1 MKLTSIRVQTF
12 KSVLDS
18 TEVLIQDDVT
28 CVVGKNESGK
38 SAFLNAIY
46 RLNPVNTGA
55 KFEVQRNYPAWL
67 EKRHRREGKDL
78 NEAIPIT
85 ATFTLTTNELDTI
98 AAKFGRGTFTSTSIT
113 VTRTYAGRVVWT
125 FNSDE
130 GHAISFILAGVDLP
144 TDFKEEGTKAKT
156 FEDLTRLV
164 ESLKANGGE
173 NYLKIHAAIVE
184 RRNAMLG
191 SETEMRKAM
200 VPLLKDFLPHFLYF
214 DEYSSLRGTIKVR
227 ELLGKPID
235 QLTEEEK
242 TARALLT
249 LAGTDDQYLLNTDY
263 EIRKRELENVAT
275 SITQDVLKYWT
286 TNPELR
292 VNIDIVQKNES
303 TPQGQQ
309 SVIDELKIRLW
320 DDRHF
325 LSLLLDERSTGF
337 RWFFSFLAAFSE
349 YEFSKKPLVILLD
362 EPGLGLHAKAQRD
375 LLNFIDERLAV
386 RCQVIYTT
394 HSPFLVQPGHLE
406 RVRLVEDKG
415 RDVGSVVTAD
425 VMSIDSDTLF
435 PLQSALGYDLVQNLF
450 ISPHNLIVEGT
461 SDYAYIVLV
470 SEFLATA
477 GRISLD
483 ERWSIIPVGGADLI
497 PTFVAL
503 LGNHLDVTVLLDA
516 RKEGNQRLENLV
528 SAKILK
534 KNRLVTIGDIIGAK
548 AADLEDLFSTADY
561 ISLYNSAFKV
571 TLKESDLTGTDAIVS
586 RIARYLNVPRF
597 DHGKPAD
604 YFLRNRDR
612 ILSGLG
618 DETLDNF
625 EKLFATVNSTLVV

>member
-1 MKLTSIRVQTF
+1 MKLTSVRVRTF
-12 KSVLDS
+12 KSILDS
-18 TEVLIQDDVT
+18 SDVLIQDDVT
-28 CVVGKNESGK
+28 CIVGKNESGK
-38 SAFLNAIY
+38 SAFLNALY
-46 RLNPVNTGA
+46 RLNPVNVGA

-67 EKRHRREGKDL
+67 EKRHRREGQDL
-78 NEAIPIT
+78 NDAVPIS
-85 ATFTLTTNELDTI
+85 ATFALTEDELTTI
-98 AAKFGRGTFTSTSIT
+98 AAKFGPETFKSTSVT
-113 VTRTYAGRVVWT
+113 VTKTYAGKVVYVFDT
-125 FNSDE
+125 DE
-130 GHAISFILAGVDLP
+130 SHAVSFILAGIDLP
-144 TDFKEEGTKAKT
+144 PDFKDEGAKAKT
-156 FEDLTRLV
+156 FEDLNRLV
-164 ESLKANGGE
+164 EGLKANGGE
-173 NYLKIHAAIVE
+173 NYLRIHSSIVE
-184 RRNAMLG
+184 KRDAMLG
-191 SETEMRKAM
+191 KETAMRQAM
-200 VPLLKDFLPHFLYF
+200 VPLLKEFLPHFLYF

-227 ELLGKPID
+227 ELLTKSAD
-235 QLTEEEK
+235 HLSEEEK

-249 LAGTDDQYLLNTDY
+249 LAGTDDQYLLNPDY

-275 SITQDVLKYWT
+275 SLTQDVLRYWT

-292 VNIDIVQKNES
+292 VNIDIVQTNVN

-375 LLNFIDERLAV
+375 LLKFIDERLAM
-386 RCQVIYTT
+386 RCQVVYTT
-394 HSPFLVQPGHLE
+394 HSPFLVQPGNLE

-415 RDVGSVVTAD
+415 REVGSKVTAD

-450 ISPHNLIVEGT
+450 ISPHNLVVEGT
-461 SDYAYIVLV
+461 SDYAYIVLM
-470 SEFLATA
+470 SEFLAAA

-483 ERWSIIPVGGADLI
+483 ERWSIVPVGGADLI

-503 LGNHLDVTVLLDA
+503 LGNHLDLTVLLDS

-534 KNRLVTIGDIIGAK
+534 KNRLVAIGDIIGAK
-548 AADLEDLFSTADY
+548 AADIEDLFATTDY
-561 ISLYNSAFKV
+561 ISLYNAAFKT
-571 TLKESDLTGTDAIVS
+571 TLKDTDLNGTDAIVS
-586 RIARYLNVPRF
+586 RIARYLNAPRF

-604 YFLRNRDR
+604 YFLRNRDKV
-612 ILSGLG
+612 LPNLTS
-618 DETLDNF
+618 ETLENF
-625 EKLFATVNSTLVV
+625 EKMFATINSTLVV